1 MWVDVVT
8 YLACTEGVEMGMGGK
23 GKREGDWGERE
34 RDACYKNTLLFISA
48 DAGVC
53 KFLIG

>member
-8 YLACTEGVEMGMGGK
+8 YLAWVAGVEMGMGGK
-23 GKREGDWGERE
+23 GKREGDCGERG
-34 RDACYKNTLLFISA
+34 RDACYKNTLSFISV